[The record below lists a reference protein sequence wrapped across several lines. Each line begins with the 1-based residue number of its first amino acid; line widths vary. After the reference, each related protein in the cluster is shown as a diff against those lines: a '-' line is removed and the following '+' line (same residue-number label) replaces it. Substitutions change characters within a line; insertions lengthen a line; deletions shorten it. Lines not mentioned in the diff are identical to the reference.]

1 MEGGTLFNPGF
12 LGASF
17 NWWVGQIPDDSYWR
31 ENINPET
38 YKSEKDIPGWGY
50 RYKVR
55 IIGLHDKEEE
65 TIKSDQ
71 LPWAQVMYPVTA
83 GGGQGGSMQ
92 TANIRQG
99 MFVFGFFLDG
109 SDQQVPVIMGVLG
122 NNTQTKLKST
132 IGNNESNYAGTS
144 GNANRTGNDGRGTGK
159 SVPEVSDSNLSR
171 NQPVPK
177 VKPIEEAA
185 GKNVAPVA
193 SQRQDEKLKEKV
205 TLASPYKEQQS
216 NLTNIKIAVEELSKK
231 LTQLRNSLSIYSAA
245 ASSKVSD
252 IQNQITKLID
262 ETADIIA
269 KCMKGIMDQVKGYT
283 QDLINETLKPFE
295 NISIPSFKL
304 SMLEG
309 KISGFETLSCLFNE
323 IGEGLLGLIKDFL
336 NSQFAPQVADIQNN
350 SDQSLL
356 ASPPFP
362 FVVDSSTVPSTPTS
376 SLPLTQTEGIQSAA
390 TTATTPG
397 VTGAAPGAVA
407 DSPQTPFG
415 NVPPIEQTYTPT
427 PACVVE
433 ALVGEVLAKNINAIT
448 NAADAALNPIILN
461 ITNEATAFG
470 GDPRNL
476 PLTPVFLE
484 NNPVATLDNTT
495 YDTLGGLGALGEFD
509 DLEDAIGSNAF
520 INDLGTAAA
529 VLGGDQTAGN
539 ITDITNQIGGFLSV
553 IPRYAYPA
561 SLLFEDGEIAAGF
574 RSLVQASNTLTGL
587 PLNTIDTAVDLL
599 NDGDVVGGLQNM
611 ASSLGVPS
619 GLIGSLSSAIQAVQQ
634 GNAVSVFAETLGVT
648 SAVPGIA
655 GNIDSAISFIS
666 TILGFFSCDE
676 APVFPANDHYTLYNG
691 GSTTGDAP
699 SPANVDQQT
708 TEKLKEINAKGG

>member
-38 YKSEKDIPGWGY
+38 YKSKKDIPGWGY

-109 SDQQVPVIMGVLG
+109 VDQQVPVIMGVLG
-122 NNTQTKLKST
+122 NNTQTKLKPT

-144 GNANRTGNDGRGTGK
+144 GNANRTGDDGNGTGK

-177 VKPIEEAA
+177 TKPIEEAA

-205 TLASPYKEQQS
+205 TLSSPCKEQQS
-216 NLTNIKIAVEELSKK
+216 NLTNIKVAIEELSKK
-231 LTQLRNSLSIYSAA
+231 TTQLRNALSIYSAA

-252 IQNQITKLID
+252 IENQISKLID
-262 ETADIIA
+262 EAADIIA

-304 SMLEG
+304 AMLEG
-309 KISGFETLSCLFNE
+309 KISGFEILTCLFNK
-323 IGEGLLGLIKDFL
+323 IGDDLLGLIKDFL
-336 NSQFAPQVADIQNN
+336 NNQFSSQIADIQNN
-350 SDQSLL
+350 TDQSLL
-356 ASPPFP
+356 AAPPFP
-362 FVVDSSTVPSTPTS
+362 FVVDSSTIPSTPIS

-390 TTATTPG
+390 TSVAGGATGVTGVTPGSVAGGATG
-397 VTGAAPGAVA
+397 VTGATGASGTA
-407 DSPQTPFG
+407 GNPQTPFG

-448 NAADAALNPIILN
+448 SAADAALNPIILN
-461 ITNEATAFG
+461 ITNESTAFG

-476 PLTPVFLE
+476 PLAPVFLE
-484 NNPVATLDNTT
+484 NNPV
-495 YDTLGGLGALGEFD
+495 
-509 DLEDAIGSNAF
+509 I
-520 INDLGTAAA
+520 
-529 VLGGDQTAGN
+529 
-539 ITDITNQIGGFLSV
+539 
-553 IPRYAYPA
+553 
-561 SLLFEDGEIAAGF
+561 
-574 RSLVQASNTLTGL
+574 
-587 PLNTIDTAVDLL
+587 
-599 NDGDVVGGLQNM
+599 
-611 ASSLGVPS
+611 
-619 GLIGSLSSAIQAVQQ
+619 
-634 GNAVSVFAETLGVT
+634 
-648 SAVPGIA
+648 
-655 GNIDSAISFIS
+655 
-666 TILGFFSCDE
+666 
-676 APVFPANDHYTLYNG
+676 
-691 GSTTGDAP
+691 
-699 SPANVDQQT
+699 
-708 TEKLKEINAKGG
+708 